1 MQYQG
6 SISRKLTIIIL
17 LVATITSFI
26 GYGSFVYWYMKN
38 QYNQSLELSK
48 TAGDIIGQDVAK
60 LILLND
66 VSAAADITMNLRS
79 FQNLNK
85 MVLYKKNSDPIFQYS
100 KDNKKFTV
108 APLPNDKEN
117 ISLITENKLIIFTKA
132 DYQGNHLGYIK
143 LEFHVNSLFDVIK
156 ENIAMLLFILF
167 IMFVLSLV
175 LASFFAKQFT
185 EPILKLVSF
194 LEQIIKLDSLD
205 KRVYTNEQNEYGILY
220 NEINTMLKRIQKSQ
234 QAINIAAVAFETPSG
249 MAITNKD
256 GTILQINESY
266 TKITGYSVE
275 ETLGNTPSML
285 KSGIHDKEFYQNMHD
300 ALHKDRY
307 WSGEII
313 NKHKNGD
320 MFTEYL
326 TIQAVVDKND
336 EIQYFVSSFTDIT
349 LQKKTEKMLQEKEM
363 MLIQQSKMAS
373 MGEMLENIAHQW
385 RQPLSII
392 STVATGQITKKQLEI
407 PLTSEEEIEKYMK
420 INDTVQY
427 LSQTITDFRNFFNP
441 NKTKKEFQIKS
452 SYEKTLNLVNS
463 KFKSIGIEVIENID
477 DNITINNLE
486 NELIQVLMNL
496 FNNAKDILEEQDS
509 QEKLIFVDTQKN
521 NSTITIN
528 FSDNGGGV
536 PDDIINKV
544 FEPYFTTKYEKQ
556 GTGIGLYMSKEMVE
570 KHMGGKIQVQNVTTI
585 HNDKEYFGARF
596 SVILPI

>member
-392 STVATGQITKKQLEI
+392 STVATGQITKKQLGI